1 MPLVEPEAAET
12 DREAPNRPLSP
23 RSPARSEVP
32 GVRRV
37 EEAIAAIRRG
47 EVSATVVW
55 LGERVRAVDDWMGSE
70 WREVRSKPWKPTA
83 PALFSLNLFLCS
95 PALAIARIV
104 VVVDEHSRDVADLI
118 MPASLAT
125 AERMA
130 FMVRHGSGIVSA
142 AASPAVL
149 DRLSI
154 PPMLAGAEGIAKNGS
169 PSSVSVDVAVGT
181 TTGISAADRARTLRA
196 LADAHSLPA
205 DFCRPG
211 HIFPLRAH
219 PGGVLRQAM
228 RVEAAADMAV
238 LAGLPPVTA
247 VTELLNDDGS
257 LPDAA
262 QTQQFAAQNAL
273 TLISIQDIVR
283 HRRLVER
290 TVRRT
295 ALARLPTE
303 WGTFDIVS
311 YISDVDGIEHV
322 AMVKGDI
329 SSGEDVMVRVHSEC
343 LTGDIFASAR
353 CDCGP
358 QLQQALRR
366 IEAKGRGV
374 CIYLR
379 GQEGRGI
386 GLGHKLQAYNLQDM
400 GRDTVQA
407 NLDLGMPADAREYS
421 AAAHILR
428 DLGVRS
434 LQLMTNNPAKLTAIS
449 ELGFAVNGRVPV
461 LCPINMENRRYL
473 ETKRAKMGHLYDAS
487 LAQPISGGWEARGED
502 VEEVEDAER
511 RV

>member
-273 TLISIQDIVR
+273 TLISIQDICGAQR
-283 HRRLVER
+283 
-290 TVRRT
+290 
-295 ALARLPTE
+295 LARLPTE

-329 SSGEDVMVRVHSEC
+329 SSGEDVM
-343 LTGDIFASAR
+343 GASAQR
-353 CDCGP
+353 VP
-358 QLQQALRR
+358 HRR
-366 IEAKGRGV
+366 AGEF
-374 CIYLR
+374 
-379 GQEGRGI
+379 

-434 LQLMTNNPAKLTAIS
+434 AAADD
-449 ELGFAVNGRVPV
+449 E
-461 LCPINMENRRYL
+461 
-473 ETKRAKMGHLYDAS
+473 
-487 LAQPISGGWEARGED
+487 
-502 VEEVEDAER
+502 
-511 RV
+511 